1 MVNDVPSGMKKPG
14 DADERVRM
22 ESSVGDVCRNRR
34 VRELPRTQP
43 GTKICSTCARDHD
56 RIEFMAMW
64 LTNERSKRD
73 KDESDQYRCHELYDA
88 DGGDC
93 G

>member
-1 MVNDVPSGMKKPG
+1 
-14 DADERVRM
+14 
-22 ESSVGDVCRNRR
+22 
-34 VRELPRTQP
+34 
-43 GTKICSTCARDHD
+43 
-56 RIEFMAMW
+56 MAMW